1 MLLVNVIGCHHLQVF
16 GVTWNGE
23 RCMCVDPLYSPVSLL
38 FVPRDPVKGLSKLA
52 RLLSV
57 MDKTMNELVVEYYHK
72 PIEERERDNRGPHW
86 TDNYY
91 YYYYY

>member
-1 MLLVNVIGCHHLQVF
+1 MMK
-16 GVTWNGE
+16 GV
-23 RCMCVDPLYSPVSLL
+23 CVDPLYSPVSLL

-72 PIEERERDNRGPHW
+72 PIEGEKGITEGH
-86 TDNYY
+86 TGQIMAA
-91 YYYYY
+91 